1 MLWVDKHRPNTL
13 EKLTVH
19 PQLTDRLSS
28 LAQDGEIPHLLFY
41 GPPGAGKKTRIMALL
56 RQNFGPGVEKL
67 RLEHR
72 DFKTPSNAT
81 VELTTVA
88 SNYHIEMCPGDAG
101 NNDRFVVQDIIK
113 EIAQNNPLNLA
124 GKGAAA
130 EGGGGGGGRPTFKVV
145 LLMEVDRLSR
155 QAQAA
160 LRRTMEKYTSSCRL
174 ILCCTSPS
182 KVIEPVRSRCLG
194 VRVPAPSLDAI
205 GGVLTEVCRRESLAL
220 PPALAAR
227 VAQASGRNLRRAVL
241 MLEACRVRQYP
252 FTEDQEVAYMD
263 WEIYISNL
271 ARDITSEQSPQRL
284 LAVRGKLY
292 NLLANCIPADVIL
305 ETLTR
310 ELMKTLDDELK
321 HEVAYW
327 AAHYEHSLATGS
339 KEIYHL
345 EAFVAKFMSI
355 YKRFMISLF
364 G

>member
-56 RQNFGPGVEKL
+56 RQIFGPGVEKL

-130 EGGGGGGGRPTFKVV
+130 EGGGGGGKGGKGAAAAEPAVV
-145 LLMEVDRLSR
+145 P
-155 QAQAA
+155 
-160 LRRTMEKYTSSCRL
+160 LRF
-174 ILCCTSPS
+174 
-182 KVIEPVRSRCLG
+182 
-194 VRVPAPSLDAI
+194 
-205 GGVLTEVCRRESLAL
+205 AL
-220 PPALAAR
+220 PPEPPEEDEDAERPGTAA
-227 VAQASGRNLRRAVL
+227 S
-241 MLEACRVRQYP
+241 
-252 FTEDQEVAYMD
+252 
-263 WEIYISNL
+263 
-271 ARDITSEQSPQRL
+271 
-284 LAVRGKLY
+284 RGGGTPPPPSAKGGKGGK
-292 NLLANCIPADVIL
+292 PAAG
-305 ETLTR
+305 
-310 ELMKTLDDELK
+310 KGK
-321 HEVAYW
+321 
-327 AAHYEHSLATGS
+327 
-339 KEIYHL
+339 K
-345 EAFVAKFMSI
+345 K
-355 YKRFMISLF
+355 
-364 G
+364 

>member
-56 RQNFGPGVEKL
+56 RQIFGPGVEKL

-124 GKGAAA
+124 VAGGHTLMTSSKGG
-130 EGGGGGGGRPTFKVV
+130 EGGVCVMMTSEEKRERCKGGLKGKRGR
-145 LLMEVDRLSR
+145 L
-155 QAQAA
+155 
-160 LRRTMEKYTSSCRL
+160 YTSSCRL

>member
-56 RQNFGPGVEKL
+56 RQIFGPGVEKL

-124 GKGAAA
+124 GKGA
-130 EGGGGGGGRPTFKVV
+130 
-145 LLMEVDRLSR
+145 
-155 QAQAA
+155 
-160 LRRTMEKYTSSCRL
+160 
-174 ILCCTSPS
+174 
-182 KVIEPVRSRCLG
+182 
-194 VRVPAPSLDAI
+194 
-205 GGVLTEVCRRESLAL
+205 
-220 PPALAAR
+220 PALAAR